1 MATNTPLIS
10 EKREDTY
17 ELELSRMGEK
27 IKSTFV
33 ELIDCLKARE
43 SELLRELDNIL
54 SSYLSYRRESERVS
68 EKKIA
73 LETIKNSHEIQIPN
87 SPVKSVHEDCIARVN
102 TELKSIET
110 PAEPKIVT
118 FDCDQMFSQLRKL
131 GKLVQKVQSETG
143 YKSKKQPLV
152 SVCDRGSG
160 DQQLNYPLGITV
172 DDKTGN
178 IYVADQANKCVKVFD
193 SSAKYLFKFGD
204 TEGEG
209 IMISSRGVA
218 ICGDRILISQLDDCI
233 LNYRLNGM
241 FISRIGRKG
250 KRELEFDDPRG
261 LAIDE
266 SNGDIYICDRCN
278 DRVQILNRDFS
289 FKAEF
294 RNGVLNHPR
303 DVKLSK
309 HLVFVL
315 DESNPC
321 LHLFNYNYSL
331 QKSVITR
338 GYGMDVIDPCYNSL
352 LTKLI
357 MF

>member
-1 MATNTPLIS
+1 M
-10 EKREDTY
+10 
-17 ELELSRMGEK
+17 
-27 IKSTFV
+27 
-33 ELIDCLKARE
+33 
-43 SELLRELDNIL
+43 
-54 SSYLSYRRESERVS
+54 
-68 EKKIA
+68 
-73 LETIKNSHEIQIPN
+73 
-87 SPVKSVHEDCIARVN
+87 
-102 TELKSIET
+102 
-110 PAEPKIVT
+110 
-118 FDCDQMFSQLRKL
+118 
-131 GKLVQKVQSETG
+131 
-143 YKSKKQPLV
+143 

-172 DDKTGN
+172 NEKTGN

-233 LNYRLNGM
+233 LNYQLNGM
-241 FISRIGRKG
+241 FISRIGREG

-266 SNGDIYICDRCN
+266 SNGDIYICDGCN

-294 RNGVLNHPR
+294 RKVVLNHPR

-309 HLVFVL
+309 HLVYVL

-321 LHLFNYNYSL
+321 LHLFNYNYNL

-338 GYGMDVIDPCYNSL
+338 GYGMGVIDPCYLFVDKTYNVIISDRLSNSILIFTPDFQLVHQIPVSTYPTGVTLDKQGNVIVVCQADNDCL
-352 LTKLI
+352 LI
-357 MF
+357 F